1 MERLKAFKKCKLSK
15 LIVGLL
21 AVVLAVGVAVPVMSV
36 LTSKTVSAYST
47 VIEDGAVEIETTN
60 NTSSEAKDGYYEVTF
75 KKESKVMRTVYV
87 KAGDSLTVK
96 TVDSA
101 YGVLLA
107 GTTNE
112 AEITAGWKCN
122 SYS

>member
-60 NTSSEAKDGYYEVTF
+60 NTSS
-75 KKESKVMRTVYV
+75 
-87 KAGDSLTVK
+87 
-96 TVDSA
+96 
-101 YGVLLA
+101 
-107 GTTNE
+107 
-112 AEITAGWKCN
+112 
-122 SYS
+122 